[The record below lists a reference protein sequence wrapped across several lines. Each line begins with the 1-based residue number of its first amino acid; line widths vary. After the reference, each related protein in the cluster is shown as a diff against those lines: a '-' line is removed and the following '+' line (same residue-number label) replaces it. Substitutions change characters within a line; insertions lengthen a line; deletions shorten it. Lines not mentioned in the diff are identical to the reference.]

1 MKNSKTIIQKLRNN
15 YLDNNVYIKRDD
27 LYPVSFGGN
36 KARKAINF
44 FREIDEG
51 HYDCVLTYGSS
62 SSNHC
67 RVIANMCAS
76 RGLPCYII
84 SPDEGE
90 TTYNSK
96 MFEWFGAKIIKCN
109 ISKVKETINYTLNHL
124 QEKGGTPYF
133 IQGGGHGD
141 LGTKAYVEVYNEIID
156 YESEAGVQF
165 DYIFHASGTGTTQAG
180 LICGKHLNRDYDRKI
195 VGISI
200 ARNHSRGKQI
210 IQESAENYL
219 QSVDSSTLLNKKEV
233 IFDDSFTMGG
243 YGITNEEIEYNI
255 KDILFKEGLPLDP
268 TYTGKAF
275 LGMIKY
281 LDRESL
287 FNKNV
292 LFIHTGGT
300 PLFFDFL
307 KGMKN

>member
-1 MKNSKTIIQKLRNN
+1 MSNFSPNTPIQRISNDTNKIF
-15 YLDNNVYIKRDD
+15 VKRDD

-44 FREIDEG
+44 FEEIDKG
-51 HYDCVLTYGSS
+51 HFDCVLTYGSS

-76 RGLPCYII
+76 RGLPCFIV
-84 SPDEGE
+84 SPNEGE

-109 ISKVKETINYTLNHL
+109 ISKVKETINHTLSQL
-124 QEKGGTPYF
+124 QEQGYIPYF
-133 IQGGGHGD
+133 IQGGGHGN
-141 LGTKAYVEVYNEIID
+141 LGTKAYVEVYNEIVD
-156 YESEAGVQF
+156 YESETGVQF

-180 LICGKHLNRDYDRKI
+180 LVCGKHLNQDYDRKI
-195 VGISI
+195 IGISI
-200 ARNHSRGKQI
+200 ARNLSRGKQVI
-210 IQESAENYL
+210 HESVENYFQNADGL
-219 QSVDSSTLLNKKEV
+219 SLPEKKEI

-243 YGITNEEIEYNI
+243 YGIMNKEIKSTI
-255 KDILFKEGLPLDP
+255 KETLFKEGLPLDP

-275 LGMIKY
+275 LGMNKY
-281 LDRESL
+281 LDRERI

-300 PLFFDFL
+300 PLFFDYL
-307 KGMKN
+307 N